1 MSLLKK
7 LLFSK
12 AKKFRVI
19 RKVLKSLLYLSFI
32 IFSEERE
39 RRKNKI
45 KKNVQAERDFAKK
58 AEERKRKQSN
68 VESVDEV
75 KSRKKSKE

>member
-45 KKNVQAERDFAKK
+45 KKNAQAERDFAKK

-68 VESVDEV
+68 VESVGEV
-75 KSRKKSKE
+75 KSGKKSEE

>member
-1 MSLLKK
+1 MNLLKK

-32 IFSEERE
+32 ILSEERE

-45 KKNVQAERDFAKK
+45 KKNAQAERDFAKR
-58 AEERKRKQSN
+58 ADERKRKLN
-68 VESVDEV
+68 NEESCSKD
-75 KSRKKSKE
+75 KLGKKGE

>member
-45 KKNVQAERDFAKK
+45 KKNAQAERDFAKK

-68 VESVDEV
+68 VESVDDV
-75 KSRKKSKE
+75 KSGKKSKE

>member
-45 KKNVQAERDFAKK
+45 KKNAQAERDFAKK